1 MSVDPAPVLRDHSR
15 RARESLPADVFA
27 YYESGAFGEEAAR
40 EATAGWSQ
48 YRFAPHV
55 LRDVSRV
62 DTSVRLLGS
71 TFTSPIGAA
80 PCAFQGLAHPEGE
93 AASRSA
99 FSKNGSLFVASMRS
113 SLPLADIAAAGSGDW
128 WYQTFATRD
137 PGPALGLVTRA
148 RELGATAIVLT
159 GDTPVVGPKY
169 RVAGRRIRVPD
180 EQFFSNVPA
189 TPGADQSDFAPLEES
204 PGATY
209 AYIRRLREVSGLPVL
224 VKGVLRP
231 DDALRALDAGAAGII
246 VSNHGGRQCGRA
258 VSTAEALPV
267 VAAAVHGRAPVLV
280 DGGIRSGVDAAVAL
294 ALGASMVLVG
304 RPVLWAL
311 AAGGADAVGNLLAV
325 LDGELRQML
334 ALLGATFPAE
344 VTPDL
349 LWPGAAP
356 KTSCPPGAAG
366 GRSHSVNSEEGVN
379 QNEADHRAP
388 HA

>member
-1 MSVDPAPVLRDHSR
+1 MSIEQVPVLRDQLR

-27 YYESGAFGEEAAR
+27 YYESGSFGEESAR
-40 EATAGWSQ
+40 EAADGWSR
-48 YRFAPHV
+48 YRFAPYV
-55 LRDVSRV
+55 LRDVSRI
-62 DTSVRLLGS
+62 DTSVQILCS

-80 PCAFQGLAHPEGE
+80 PCAFQGLAHPTGE
-93 AASRSA
+93 VASRAA

-113 SLPLADIAAAGSGDW
+113 SMPVADIAAAGSGDW

-137 PGPALGLVTRA
+137 PGPALGLVARA

-189 TPGADQSDFAPLEES
+189 IPGADQDDFAPLEES
-204 PGATY
+204 RSVTY
-209 AYIRRLREVSGLPVL
+209 SYIRQLQDVSGLPVL

-231 DDALRALDAGAAGII
+231 DDALRALDAGAAGVI

-258 VSTAEALPV
+258 VSTAEALRA
-267 VAAAVHGRAPVLV
+267 VAAAVDGRAPVLA

-294 ALGASMVLVG
+294 ALGASMVLIG

-311 AAGGADAVGNLLAV
+311 AAGGADAVMDLLAA
-325 LDGELRQML
+325 LHGELEQML
-334 ALLGATFPAE
+334 ALLG
-344 VTPDL
+344 VTSLADLTADL
-349 LWPGAAP
+349 LWPIAVP
-356 KTSCPPGAAG
+356 KTS
-366 GRSHSVNSEEGVN
+366 
-379 QNEADHRAP
+379 
-388 HA
+388 